1 METAFYE
8 PLGEGRYRSTP
19 ATEGPWG
26 PGAQHAGPPSALL
39 AGLLEA
45 TSPRDDAQVARVT
58 VEILGPVPVAELTA
72 TTRVSRP
79 GRSVELVEGSLSAGG
94 REVVRAAAWRVRTAA
109 LELPAHPAPTTAGP
123 PPLPG
128 PDARRTP
135 PPAWRGGY
143 LEHVEWR
150 FVRGDF
156 GTPGPSTVW
165 TRLDVEVVAGGAP
178 SPLERVLAVADSGN
192 GVSAVL
198 PIDGWLFINCELS
211 VHLHRLPEGP
221 WVCLDAETTV
231 EPHGVGLAASVLSD
245 ERGPVGRGAQA
256 LLVGTR

>member
-1 METAFYE
+1 LYE
-8 PLGEGRYRSTP
+8 PLGAGRYRSTP
-19 ATEGPWG
+19 ATQGPWD
-26 PGAQHAGPPSALL
+26 PGAQHAGPPSALIG
-39 AGLLEA
+39 GLLQVTGA
-45 TSPRDDAQVARVT
+45 RPDAQVVRVT

-94 REVVRAAAWRVRTAA
+94 REVVRAAAWRMRTAS
-109 LELPAHPAPTTAGP
+109 LELPPHPAPATPGP

-128 PDARRTP
+128 PETRLTP
-135 PPAWRGGY
+135 PPSWQGGY
-143 LEHVEWR
+143 LDHVEWR
-150 FVRGDF
+150 FARGSF

-165 TRLDVEVVAGGAP
+165 TRLGVDVVAGAEP
-178 SPLERVLAVADSGN
+178 SPLERALAVADCGN
-192 GVSAVL
+192 GVSGVL
-198 PIDGWLFINCELS
+198 PIEGWLFINCELT

-221 WVCLDAETTV
+221 WVCLDAETTI
-231 EPHGVGLAASVLSD
+231 EPDGVGLAASVLSD